1 MNNDAMLKKYI
12 YNGNVYDTSQN
23 EGFNKT
29 DTLSIYEVIRV
40 KNGVILFKEEHLNRM
55 EKSAEMLGYKMK
67 KSKEEITEEIIKLV
81 NINEAINNNIK
92 LVCSNLDSENQN
104 FLTYFTK
111 SSYNIEDVPKIG
123 ASTIVYRTK
132 RDNPNI
138 KIINAKQREEI
149 NKSLKENNAFEALLE
164 NEEGYITEGSRS
176 NMLFVK
182 GDKVYTAPA
191 KDVLIGITRSKI
203 MNICKE
209 LRIDVIEKNIHIS
222 EIKDLDGV
230 FMSTTPIG
238 VLPIVTIDDIKFD
251 SMNNKTI
258 INIMNGYESLV
269 EDYIKNNR

>member
-1 MNNDAMLKKYI
+1 MNNDAMLNKYVYNGDI
-12 YNGNVYDTSQN
+12 YNTSQN
-23 EGFNKT
+23 EGFDKT

-40 KNGVILFKEEHLNRM
+40 KDGVILFKEEHLNRM

-67 KSKEEITEEIIKLV
+67 KSKEEITEEILKLV
-81 NINEAINNNIK
+81 DINGAINNNIK

-123 ASTIVYRTK
+123 ANTIIYKTK

-138 KIINAKQREEI
+138 KIINAKQRDEI

-176 NMLFVK
+176 NILFVK
-182 GDKVYTAPA
+182 GDKIYTAPA

-209 LRIDVIEKNIHIS
+209 LRIDVIEKNIHRS

-251 SMNNKTI
+251 SMNNKI
-258 INIMNGYESLV
+258 IRNIVNGYENLV